1 MCKKIFFLNLKG
13 KKINWQ
19 NAKKKLFVYQKGKN
33 KKVQQKSEACGC
45 NSLQLEFHIVI
56 RLQACTS
63 VEEEKNFNFRLQKGN
78 PGQKI
83 KFLTPHT
90 WKHIYKVMYEWCMSD
105 VTVSFSVVHVQKV
118 IYWCGI
124 YSVVKEIFTWFWLN
138 ITLTTYTFW
147 NWWYRLTQFLE
158 FNGLFLVELAFLI
171 QNFGTGFPL
180 ISTSL
185 LHHFNPSKLKHIR
198 GFNLTP
204 FCTHKSRQTNN

>member
-1 MCKKIFFLNLKG
+1 MLKKSYLFTKRG
-13 KKINWQ
+13 KIKKSNKRAKLAAVIPSNWNFILLSVYKRVQ
-19 NAKKKLFVYQKGKN
+19 ALKKK
-33 KKVQQKSEACGC
+33 
-45 NSLQLEFHIVI
+45 
-56 RLQACTS
+56 
-63 VEEEKNFNFRLQKGN
+63 KNFNFRSFSKKGN